1 MGWKAYSLVTKLSC
15 IEIEKAWKSHKVIYH
30 ISDNFEPSIVAKFA
44 INLAQAFNKYY
55 AHIRIL
61 DENPEQDS
69 RLILS
74 YATVLKEALQLL
86 GVEAPDK
93 M

>member
-1 MGWKAYSLVTKLSC
+1 M
-15 IEIEKAWKSHKVIYH
+15 
-30 ISDNFEPSIVAKFA
+30 PSIKHRFSA
-44 INLAQAFNKYY
+44 YY